1 MNVLCGMTFAFLVHP
16 RADLRQDLAR
26 MAKPLG
32 LVPNAVYDHALRRLP
47 LPPRRFAQ
55 VTLNGREV
63 GRLILV
69 PFGARHLLT
78 DRRTG
83 ARKVAQAVDLAAAG
97 GADLVGLGGLTSPVT
112 NGGRQLARRNDIGVT
127 NGNAFT
133 AATVYR
139 QVRDL
144 LDAAPVGRVA
154 VVGATGSVGSAVTRL
169 LARDGLGADLL
180 LVARDR
186 SRLDP
191 IAGSVGARGATDL
204 AAIAACD
211 LVVLLTSAA
220 DALIGPEHLRS
231 GAVVLDAT
239 QPRNTGPELLRRRP
253 DVRVLD
259 GGVVDVPGLRLRGGS
274 IGLAPGQTFACL
286 AETMLLSLSGH
297 RGHFSLGRPTLDQ
310 VDRTIEIADMFGD
323 LGFGP
328 AAPSS
333 FGQPVAS
340 GPTAGSAPSVP
351 GLPSLAAVLDV
362 ARVAPT
368 GAAA

>member
-1 MNVLCGMTFAFLVHP
+1 MHVNVMCGMTFAFLVHP
-16 RADLRQDLAR
+16 RADLRQDMAR
-26 MAKPLG
+26 VAKPLG
-32 LVPNAVYDHALRRLP
+32 LVPKAVYDRALRRLP
-47 LPPRRFAQ
+47 LPPLRFASIE
-55 VTLNGREV
+55 LSGRAV

-83 ARKVAQAVDLAAAG
+83 ARKVAQAIDRAKAS

-112 NGGRQLARRNDIGVT
+112 NGGRQMARRTDIGIT

-144 LDAAPVGRVA
+144 LATAPTGRVA

-169 LARDGLGADLL
+169 LARDGLGTDLL
-180 LVARDR
+180 LVARDQQ
-186 SRLDP
+186 RL
-191 IAGSVGARGATDL
+191 ATLAAAVGARTATDL
-204 AAIAACD
+204 TAVSACD
-211 LVVLLTSAA
+211 TVVLLTSAA
-220 DALIGPEHLRS
+220 EALVGPEHLGR

-239 QPRNTGPELLRRRP
+239 QPRNTSPDLLRRRP

-259 GGVVDVPGLRLRGGS
+259 GGVVEVPGMRVRGGS
-274 IGLAPGQTFACL
+274 IGLAPGQAFACL

-297 RGHFSLGRPTLDQ
+297 RGHFSLGRPTLEQ
-310 VDRTIEIADMFGD
+310 VDRMVEIAHELGD
-323 LGFGP
+323 LGFRP

-333 FGQPVAS
+333 FGRPVA
-340 GPTAGSAPSVP
+340 PPARAAAPAPAALAG
-351 GLPSLAAVLDV
+351 V
-362 ARVAPT
+362 A

>member
-1 MNVLCGMTFAFLVHP
+1 MQMFVLCGMTFAFLVHP
-16 RADLRQDLAR
+16 RADLRQDMAR
-26 MAKPLG
+26 VAKPLG
-32 LVPNAVYDHALRRLP
+32 LVPGVVYDHAMRRLP
-47 LPPRRFAQ
+47 LSPLRFASAA
-55 VTLNGREV
+55 LDGREV

-69 PFGARHLLT
+69 PFGARHLLA

-83 ARKVAQAVDLAAAG
+83 ARKVAQAVDLAAAI
-97 GADLVGLGGLTSPVT
+97 GADVVGLGGLTSPVT
-112 NGGRQLARRNDIGVT
+112 NGGRQLTRRTDIGVT

-133 AATVYR
+133 AATVHR

-144 LDAAPVGRVA
+144 LATAPTGRVA

-186 SRLDP
+186 QRLATLAD
-191 IAGSVGARGATDL
+191 AVGAPATTELTD
-204 AAIAACD
+204 ITACD
-211 LVVLLTSAA
+211 TVVLLTSAA
-220 DALIGPEHLRS
+220 DAIVGPEHLGH

-239 QPRNTGPELLRRRP
+239 QPRNTGVELLRRRP

-274 IGLAPGQTFACL
+274 IGLAPGQAFACL
-286 AETMLLSLSGH
+286 AETMLLSLAGH

-310 VDRTIEIADMFGD
+310 VDRMIEIADGFAH
-323 LGFGP
+323 LGFRP

-333 FGQPVAS
+333 FGRPMPPV
-340 GPTAGSAPSVP
+340 T
-351 GLPSLAAVLDV
+351 
-362 ARVAPT
+362 RVAP
-368 GAAA
+368 GIAVDRAAA

>member
-16 RADLRQDLAR
+16 RADLRQDMAR
-26 MAKPLG
+26 LAKPLG
-32 LVPNAVYDHALRRLP
+32 LVPTIVYDHALRRLP
-47 LPPRRFAQ
+47 LAPFRFAS
-55 VTLNGREV
+55 VGLNGSEI

-83 ARKVAQAVDLAAAG
+83 ARKVAQAVDLAAAA

-112 NGGRQLARRNDIGVT
+112 NGGRQLARRSDIGVT

-133 AATVYR
+133 AVTVHR
-139 QVRDL
+139 QVREL
-144 LDAAPVGRVA
+144 LRAAPAGRVA

-191 IAGSVGARGATDL
+191 LTDTVGARSATDL
-204 AAIAACD
+204 TAIAACD
-211 LVVLLTSAA
+211 VVVLLTSAA
-220 DALIGPEHLRS
+220 DALVGSEHLRH

-239 QPRNTGPELLRRRP
+239 QPRNTSPDLLRRRP
-253 DVRVLD
+253 DVRVWD

-274 IGLAPGQTFACL
+274 IGLAPGQAFACL

-297 RGHFSLGRPTLDQ
+297 RGHFSLGRPTLEQ
-310 VDRTIEIADMFGD
+310 VDQMVEIADLFRD
-323 LGFGP
+323 LGFRP

-333 FGQPVAS
+333 FGRPIAPVAGVASAFAS
-340 GPTAGSAPSVP
+340 GLTGV
-351 GLPSLAAVLDV
+351 V
-362 ARVAPT
+362 A
-368 GAAA
+368 